1 MKTRIFLLAVLLLF
15 TTSFFAQN
23 PNFYIYLC
31 FGQSNMEGQG
41 VIETQDR
48 TVDNRFKVLQALDCS
63 NLGRTKATWYTA
75 IPPTC
80 QCSSGLSPADYFGRT
95 MTENLPD
102 SITIGI
108 INVSVA
114 GCDIRLFDK
123 DKYLDYDST
132 YTASWFLNKVKAY
145 EGNPYKYLIDLAKLA
160 QQDGVIKGI
169 LLHQGETNNGD
180 SQWPLYVQTIYD
192 NIMNDLSLSPDSVPL
207 LAGEVVNADQGGTSA
222 SMNSIINLLPNT
234 IPTAYVI
241 SSSGCPA
248 DASLVHFSSE
258 GYREMGRRYAEKM
271 LSLITQAGSAAYLNT
286 SQTTLSLGY
295 QEGSIDSFI
304 ITSNIE
310 WTLSS
315 SETWLILSSSSGEG
329 DATITLTAQK
339 NPDTSTRT
347 AIISV
352 SGTGVTSNSVTVTQG
367 GAPAYL
373 NISASML
380 QAGFQEGSDSTI
392 NISSNTDWTVT
403 DDVDWITVR
412 PESGSG
418 NETLT
423 VSYSANM
430 LATTRSGTITISGTG
445 VSSQTVTI
453 TQDGMKTLTVS
464 PSEFT
469 NMSGWGKI
477 TVMSNTSWT
486 VSYDEWIQVTP
497 TSGEGNMTL
506 IAYIPENCECNPR
519 FGKICL
525 TGVDVDTQCVKI
537 EQYQTIMPPVV
548 WPSPQNV
555 GSAAGNIN
563 FSYDSGPCINVPY
576 VYSASSWLTSQ
587 SFDGGVITVSFTANA
602 LTTTRDGELIFQ
614 DRCGNLFAAT
624 IIQEGAPA
632 YLNTSSSTLSIGYQ
646 EGSTNTFNVTSNID
660 WTATSSEVW
669 LTLTPNSGSEN
680 STVTLSAHKNPNTSS
695 RTATVSVTGTGV
707 TTQPVTVTQEGAPVD
722 LHVSSSTLQVGYQE
736 GSTVTLNVTSNTE
749 WTIAFPEDWLTVSRS
764 SGTGDAS
771 ILITAKENTNI
782 TTRLSTITIT
792 GKGIPSKT
800 VTVTQ
805 EGAPPFLE
813 TSVTSLPL
821 SSAEGASGTFDI
833 TSNTSWTVSSS
844 ETWLTMTNAGG
855 TANGKVTVTA
865 QKNPT
870 INTRNATVTIKASGL
885 TDMTITI
892 SQAGSP
898 TGIMDSEDVQ
908 IRIYPNPANNI
919 LIIEGIIQEAQI
931 TIFDIQGRLVLKR
944 EIGGRVIDIRNLPSG
959 VYSIV
964 LEGNNEIIKRKF
976 VKE

>member
-1 MKTRIFLLAVLLLF
+1 MKTRIFLLAVLLLL

-48 TVDNRFKVLQALDCS
+48 TVDNRFMVLQALDCS
-63 NLGRTKATWYTA
+63 NLGRTKATWCTA
-75 IPPTC
+75 VPPTC

-180 SQWPLYVQTIYD
+180 SQWPLYVQTIY
-192 NIMNDLSLSPDSVPL
+192 NNFMNDLSLSPDSVPL

-248 DASLVHFSSE
+248 DGSLVHFSSE

-271 LSLITQAGSAAYLNT
+271 LSLITQAGAAAYLNT
-286 SQTTLSLGY
+286 SQTTLSIGY

-315 SETWLILSSSSGEG
+315 SETWLTLNPTSGSG
-329 DATITLTAQK
+329 DGSISLTAQK
-339 NPDTSTRT
+339 NLDTSTRT

-352 SGTGVTSNSVTVTQG
+352 SGTGVTSKSVTVTQG

-373 NISASML
+373 NISASMI
-380 QAGFQEGSDSTI
+380 QAGFQEGLDSTI

-403 DDVDWITVR
+403 DDVDWITVGH
-412 PESGSG
+412 ESGSG

-453 TQDGMKTLTVS
+453 TQSGMKTLSVS

-469 NMSGWGKI
+469 FMSGFVVI
-477 TVMSNTSWT
+477 TVTSNTSWT
-486 VSYDEWIQVTP
+486 VFFDEWIQVTP
-497 TSGEGNMTL
+497 SSGEGNMTL
-506 IAYIPENCECNPR
+506 MAYIPENCECSPR
-519 FGKICL
+519 FGKICF

-537 EQYQTIMPPVV
+537 EQYQTIMPSVV

-563 FSYDSGPCINVPY
+563 FSYDAGPCINVPH

-587 SFDGGVITVSFTANA
+587 SFDGGVLTVSFTTNA
-602 LTTTRDGELIFQ
+602 LTTTREGELIFQ

-624 IIQEGAPA
+624 IIQEGAPV
-632 YLNTSSSTLSIGYQ
+632 Y
-646 EGSTNTFNVTSNID
+646 ID
-660 WTATSSEVW
+660 
-669 LTLTPNSGSEN
+669 
-680 STVTLSAHKNPNTSS
+680 
-695 RTATVSVTGTGV
+695 
-707 TTQPVTVTQEGAPVD
+707 
-722 LHVSSSTLQVGYQE
+722 VSSSTLQVGYQE
-736 GSTVTLNVTSNTE
+736 ESTVTLNVTSNTE
-749 WTIAFPEDWLTVSRS
+749 WTVAIPETWLTVSSS

-771 ILITAKENTNI
+771 LIITAKENTNI
-782 TTRLSTITIT
+782 TTRLSTITIS
-792 GKGIPSKT
+792 GNGVPSKT
-800 VTVTQ
+800 VTITQ

-813 TSVTSLPL
+813 TSVASLPL
-821 SSAEGASGTFDI
+821 GSAEDASGTFDI
-833 TSNTSWTVSSS
+833 TSNTSWSVSSS
-844 ETWLTMTNAGG
+844 ETWLTVANASGS
-855 TANGKVTVTA
+855 ANETVTVTA

-870 INTRNATVTIKASGL
+870 INTRNATVTIKATGL
-885 TDMTITI
+885 ADKTIII

-898 TGIMDSEDVQ
+898 TGIMDSEGGQ
-908 IRIYPNPANNI
+908 IRIYPNPATKR
-919 LIIEGIIQEAQI
+919 LFIEGIISEVQI
-931 TIFDIQGRLVLKR
+931 SVYDLHGRLVLKR
-944 EIGGRVIDIRNLPSG
+944 EINGRVIDISNLPSG

-964 LEGNNEIIKRKF
+964 MESNNEIIKRKV